1 MEFVH
6 VDIHKN
12 QLKNEPYKGF
22 LEWVKRIDFDND
34 NVYQKELVIG
44 KNDSKKHM
52 KIIIRS
58 VNKNSFEE
66 EKCFIEVEYYQ
77 KFLEEE
83 FDLYYDLLENILS
96 AQEKYYIAD
105 SIGKEIK
112 GQIVSRNQIYMST
125 IAVVVRGDLVNVSL
139 SLINQMVMIETS
151 FQALGGPVSR
161 FSKII

>member
-1 MEFVH
+1 MEFVY

-22 LEWVKRIDFDND
+22 LEWVKRIDFDDD
-34 NVYQKELVIG
+34 NVHQKELVSE
-44 KNDSKKHM
+44 KNDAKNYM

-58 VNKNSFEE
+58 VNENSFEE
-66 EKCFIEVEYYQ
+66 EKYLIEVEYYQ

-83 FDLYYDLLENILS
+83 FDLYYDFLENILS

-125 IAVVVRGDLVNVSL
+125 IAVTTRSDLINVSL

-151 FQALGGPVSR
+151 FQALGTNTGR
-161 FSKII
+161 IMR